1 MNLEFSMQ
9 RYHLY
14 LLVAVLAFIVCLFVY
29 VKMERYTI
37 VSSGEKTAYQLDRWT
52 GEIWLLVLQK
62 RIKIE
67 DFEEL
72 KKKKR

>member
-37 VSSGEKTAYQLDRWT
+37 VSGGEKTAYQLDRWT
-52 GEIWLLVLQK
+52 GEIWGLQHGQK
-62 RIKIE
+62 QKVRNI
-67 DFEEL
+67 
-72 KKKKR
+72 R